1 MSVHHRVA
9 EDHEILNAVVVTNDD
24 EVLDLVLAGAWRG
37 GRSEDLIV
45 VPLDDEVLDSRGR
58 PDFDLVVVAIN
69 AQVVYGR
76 LEHAL
81 VHIVV
86 VHSD

>member
-24 EVLDLVLAGAWRG
+24 EVFDLVLAGAWRG
-37 GRSEDLIV
+37 GGSEDLIV